1 MVKDIRFGHAARL
14 VSNYFFVF
22 IFVLAVVL
30 SARAQSPTEN
40 QPPAEAQPPATDATQ
55 SRLMRARS
63 LAATGNF
70 PAATSELEAV
80 RAAARD
86 DSVRDVTRVLL
97 MSVHLRQGN
106 YTRAQEI
113 LDEAFK
119 ARGAGNESTTNV
131 YFALTGQMLR
141 GIRLRLDR
149 YREFGLDATAGD
161 LPAEA
166 GTDLDRIKQLLEHL
180 VEQAKAIREASD
192 KSPDSTALLEDAA
205 SIRLVLARN
214 GRERT
219 QWQRE
224 VAEARQRLA
233 ASETRIASTGR
244 SGNAATLSAS
254 AEKIPATT
262 ATATAS
268 ATSAPTSAP
277 VPSTSPRTSST
288 SSGKDSVAS
297 SQSGVATTSAPPAAP
312 PSASSSNTTAS
323 GGGGNATGGAPVS
336 VGSLHEMATQKVAP
350 TYPLVAKSARIAG
363 VVTVFLVVDEKGTV
377 ESVQRTNGPAM
388 LQQAAEDAA
397 RRWKFRPTEM
407 NGQLVR
413 VAGFISFNFSL

>member
-205 SIRLVLARN
+205 SIRLLLARN

-233 ASETRIASTGR
+233 AAEARIASTGL

-254 AEKIPATT
+254 SEKIPATT
-262 ATATAS
+262 ATAPAP

-288 SSGKDSVAS
+288 SSGKDSAAS
-297 SQSGVATTSAPPAAP
+297 SQSGVATTSTPPATP

-350 TYPLVAKSARIAG
+350 TYPTVAKSARVAG

-413 VAGFISFNFSL
+413 VAGYISFNFSL